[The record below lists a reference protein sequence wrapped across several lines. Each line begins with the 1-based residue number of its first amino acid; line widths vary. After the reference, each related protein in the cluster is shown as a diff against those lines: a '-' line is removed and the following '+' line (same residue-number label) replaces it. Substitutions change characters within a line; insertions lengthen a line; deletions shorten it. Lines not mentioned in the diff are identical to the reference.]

1 MPSEA
6 LSDPLLLSRIQFAL
20 TIAFHIL
27 FPTLTIGL
35 SAYLVVMEAL
45 YLRTRKET
53 YLHQYQFWVKVFA
66 LAFGLGVVSG
76 IVLAYQF
83 GTNWSR
89 FIQITGNVI
98 SPLMA
103 FEVLTAFFL
112 EAGFLGIMLFGW
124 GRVSARV
131 HFLATCLVSLG
142 TMISAFWI
150 LAANSW
156 MHTPAG
162 FTVDGNGTYLPA
174 DWVSVVF
181 NPSFPY
187 RFSHMLT
194 ASLLTATFVVAGI
207 SAWYLLKG
215 QSTDFARKALS
226 MTLWGALIFAPLQLV
241 LGDLHGLNTRAYQ
254 PAKIAAMEGLWET
267 TRGAPLLLFGL
278 PDAASERN
286 AYALEVP
293 GLASLILTHDWQGE
307 VRGLRDFPV
316 AERPPVG
323 IVFWAFR
330 IMVGIGL
337 ALIGTALWG
346 LWLRRQGRFWQNRT
360 FLRLLVLLSPAG
372 FLATL
377 AGWIVTEVGRQPYIV
392 YGHLRT
398 SDALSPVTGGQV
410 AGSLL
415 AFIIIYSALM
425 VAFLYYTLKHIRKG
439 PPAVEAAEP
448 PTAFGQQ
455 GRTLLEDRTTPQG

>member
-1 MPSEA
+1 MLPDA
-6 LSDPLLLSRIQFAL
+6 LDPLLLSRIQFAL

-35 SAYLVVMEAL
+35 SMYLVAMEAL
-45 YLRTRKET
+45 YLKTRKES
-53 YLHQYQFWVKVFA
+53 YLQQYQFWVKVFA

-89 FIQITGNVI
+89 FIQVTGNVI

-103 FEVLTAFFL
+103 YEVLTAFFL

-124 GRVSARV
+124 HRVSERV
-131 HFLATCLVSLG
+131 HFLATLLVSVG

-156 MHTPAG
+156 MQTPAG
-162 FTVDGNGTYLPA
+162 FSVDANGTYMPE
-174 DWVSVVF
+174 DWFRIVF

-187 RFSHMLT
+187 RFAHMKM

-207 SAWYLLKG
+207 AAWYLLRR
-215 QSTDFARKALS
+215 QSVDFARKALS

-241 LGDLHGLNTRAYQ
+241 LGDLHGLNTREYQ
-254 PAKIAAMEGLWET
+254 PAKVAAMEGLWET
-267 TRGAPLLLFGL
+267 TRGAPLLLFGV
-278 PDAASERN
+278 PDAEAEETRL
-286 AYALEVP
+286 AVGVP

-307 VRGLRDFPV
+307 VKGLKDFPA

-330 IMVGIGL
+330 IMVGIGMV
-337 ALIGTALWG
+337 LIFAALWG
-346 LWLRRQGRFWQNRT
+346 LWLRRRDQFWQNRT
-360 FLRLLVLLSPAG
+360 FLRLLVLLLPAG
-372 FLATL
+372 FVATL
-377 AGWIVTEVGRQPYIV
+377 AGWTVTEVGRQPYLV
-392 YGHLRT
+392 YGHLLT
-398 SDALSPVTGGQV
+398 AHGVSPVTGAQV
-410 AGSLL
+410 AGSLI
-415 AFIIIYSALM
+415 AFCLIYTSLL
-425 VAFLYYTLKHIRKG
+425 VAFLYYAIKHIRKG
-439 PPAVEAAEP
+439 PPAIVAEEA
-448 PTAFGQQ
+448 PTYFGQQ
-455 GRTLLEDRTTPQG
+455 GRTLLEERSTPQG

>member
-1 MPSEA
+1 MLPDV
-6 LSDPLLLSRIQFAL
+6 LDPLLLSRIQFAL
-20 TIAFHIL
+20 TIGFHIL

-35 SAYLVVMEAL
+35 SMYLVAMEAL
-45 YLRTRKET
+45 YLKTRQEA
-53 YLHQYQFWVKVFA
+53 YLHQYQFWIKVFA

-103 FEVLTAFFL
+103 YEVLTAFFL

-124 GRVSARV
+124 NRVSERV
-131 HFLATCLVSLG
+131 HFLATVLVSVG
-142 TMISAFWI
+142 TMLSAFWI

-156 MHTPAG
+156 MQTPAG
-162 FTVDGNGTYLPA
+162 FTVDANGTYLPE
-174 DWVSVVF
+174 DWFSVVF

-187 RFSHMLT
+187 RFTHMIT

-207 SAWYLLKG
+207 SAWYLLRR
-215 QSTDFARKALS
+215 QYIDFARKALS

-241 LGDLHGLNTRAYQ
+241 LGDLHGLNTREYQ
-254 PAKIAAMEGLWET
+254 PAKVAAMEGLWET

-278 PDAASERN
+278 PDAETESNTLAV
-286 AYALEVP
+286 AIP

-307 VRGLRDFPV
+307 VQGLKDFPL
-316 AERPPVG
+316 AERPPVA
-323 IVFWAFR
+323 IVFWSFR

-337 ALIGTALWG
+337 ALIGMALWG
-346 LWLRRQGRFWQNRT
+346 LWLRRKGRFWQNQT
-360 FLRLLVLLSPAG
+360 FLRLLVLLSPTG
-372 FLATL
+372 FLATI
-377 AGWIVTEVGRQPYIV
+377 AGWTVTEVGRQPYIV

-398 SDALSPVTGGQV
+398 ADALSPVTGGQV

-415 AFIIIYSALM
+415 AFILIYSVLL
-425 VAFLYYTLKHIRKG
+425 VAFIYYAIKHIRKG
-439 PPAVEAAEP
+439 PPTVAAEDA
-448 PTAFGQQ
+448 PTSFGQQ
-455 GRTLLEDRTTPQG
+455 GRTILEDRHTPQS